1 MFTCQQLTYQ
11 YPATTHPAIRDLSV
25 DIHPGEFVLVIGKS
39 GSGKST
45 FLRALNGL
53 VPRFYG
59 GSIAGSVAYFGRPL
73 DQLTHRELV
82 ANIGFL
88 QQDPERQLLLDQV
101 ERELAFSMENLEIPP
116 EHMRSRLAE
125 VSHLLGL
132 GTVLSQKTSQ
142 LSGGEKQRVA
152 LASVLATYPQVLLLD
167 EPTSQLDPI
176 HAEEVL
182 HTIRRLNEEWGMTI
196 VLSEHRLDRCFH
208 LADRLLLFE
217 QGQITFDGTPR
228 RFLEAAREHLPWHMY
243 VPPISLHFLEIED
256 TAEIPIT
263 VKEARKFKQP
273 APTNSSDNEEKKEP
287 SDSKPQSIWKNLGFW
302 RSGNKTTNQQIPVL
316 EVRDGYAGYSGSPDV
331 LQQIE
336 YAIYSGDRIALL
348 GENGAGKSTLAKLLA
363 GVVPLRK
370 GVLRWQ
376 GVLLDQ
382 PVTEEVSTRVGYL
395 SQNPNDYFLHD
406 TVEEELSALE
416 AADREELLENLGLAE
431 VLDRHPHD
439 LSGGQKQRLA
449 LGIVLAGR
457 PQLLLLDEPTRGLDQ
472 AEKEKLVELLHSI
485 PVEATLLITHD
496 VEFAAR
502 FASRITILYRG
513 QIVAD
518 GQPDDI
524 FSDSFSYMP
533 QLYKWKRKAAVS
545 KANKSSL

>member
-11 YPATTHPAIRDLSV
+11 YPATSHPAILDLSV
-25 DIHPGEFVLVIGKS
+25 TIRSGEFVLIIGKS

-59 GSIAGSVAYFGRPL
+59 GSIAGNVSFFDRPL
-73 DQLTHRELV
+73 EQLTHRELA

-88 QQDPERQLLLDQV
+88 QQDPERQLLLEQV
-101 ERELAFSMENLEIPP
+101 ERELAFHMENLEIPP

-132 GTVLSQKTSQ
+132 GPLLSQKTSQ

-182 HTIRRLNEEWGMTI
+182 QTLRRLNEEWGMTI
-196 VLSEHRLDRCFH
+196 LLSEHRLDRCFH

-217 QGQITFDGTPR
+217 HGKITFDGTPR
-228 RFLEAAREHLPWHMY
+228 RFLEAVKENFAWQMY
-243 VPPISLHFLEIED
+243 VPPISRHFLAEED
-256 TAEIPIT
+256 TIGIPIT
-263 VKEARKFKQP
+263 VKEARQMKQ
-273 APTNSSDNEEKKEP
+273 SSGNEQSSSKEKVHDIRP
-287 SDSKPQSIWKNLGFW
+287 SIWKRLGFW
-302 RSGNKTTNQQIPVL
+302 RSQKGENDRQSPL
-316 EVRDGYAGYSGSPDV
+316 MDVRDGCAGYSGSPDV
-331 LQQIE
+331 LRHIQ
-336 YAIYSGDRIALL
+336 YAIHGGDRIALF
-348 GENGAGKSTLAKLLA
+348 GENGAGKSTLAKMLA
-363 GVVPLRK
+363 GVVTLRK

-376 GVLLDQ
+376 GEPLHQ
-382 PVTEEVSTRVGYL
+382 PNTGGGRMRVGYL

-406 TVEEELSALE
+406 TVGEELAGLDP
-416 AADREELLENLGLAE
+416 ADREELLANLGLAE

-439 LSGGQKQRLA
+439 LSGGQKQRMALA
-449 LGIVLAGR
+449 IVLAGQ

-472 AEKEKLVELLHSI
+472 AEKERLVELLHSL
-485 PVEATLLITHD
+485 PVDATLLITHD

-502 FASRITILYRG
+502 FANRITILYRG

-518 GQPDDI
+518 GQPDEV
-524 FSDSFSYMP
+524 FSQSFSYMP
-533 QLYKWKRKAAVS
+533 QVYKWKRRAGVPE
-545 KANKSSL
+545 ANKSSL